1 MELMAVSL
9 LFAVCGLDFLT
20 IDTVQ
25 LLPNRWYEE

>member
-20 IDTVQ
+20 IDTV